1 MQKALITKIPTF
13 EDIKRKYTESIL
25 KTQRLYN
32 DRRNRDTAGGVRT
45 EKGDIVEQITKDLVR
60 IAWSKISNNQNRLI
74 MDRKK
79 VRIGFGN
86 SSDIYRLS
94 QDINI
99 YIDGAFKISVEC
111 KSYTEV
117 AMYKRIL
124 IDALLLKKRVPSIKS
139 FFVVQLENFMGGDY
153 GNRIEPTGS
162 SSVRVLN
169 HFFPDI
175 KINIITLLDGDRN
188 IDKPIH
194 KPENFKPLK
203 DDRLNYAITKL
214 TEALKD

>member
-1 MQKALITKIPTF
+1 MTLAGIPTLD
-13 EDIKRKYTESIL
+13 DIKRRYTNSIL
-25 KTQRLYN
+25 KTQKLYE
-32 DRRNRDTAGGVRT
+32 DRRNKDTAGGVRT
-45 EKGDIVEQITKDLVR
+45 EKGDVVEQITKDLVR
-60 IAWSKISNNQNRLI
+60 IAWSKISNNQNRLT

-79 VRIGFGN
+79 VKIGFGD
-86 SSDIYRLS
+86 SSDVYKLS
-94 QDINI
+94 QDVNV
-99 YIDGAFKISVEC
+99 YIDNAFKISIEC

-124 IDALLLKKRVPSIKS
+124 TDALLLKKRVPSIKF

-153 GNRIEPTGS
+153 GNKIEPTGS

-169 HFFPDI
+169 HFFPDVRI
-175 KINIITLLDGDRN
+175 DVLTLLDGDREIN
-188 IDKPIH
+188 KPIH

-203 DDRLNYAITKL
+203 DERLNYAIKKF